1 MSKGFLALLA
11 FVITLLLTIPPTTAS
26 QRPGLLRT
34 IEPNDLQTK
43 VLQDA
48 EGNVHVLWVVP
59 ALNNS
64 VSGPGIWYSKYT
76 PNGTDTMPP
85 TKITNSTTIQSADLA
100 VDQEGNAVIVWA
112 DDVRPTPPTYSTLY
126 LLHFNS
132 TQARTSQVLTRRG
145 SLVLWPSLALGKN
158 DSIYMTWTEYDPA
171 NAQARVEFG
180 TLTPT
185 GSVETTQLTSY
196 DRADTFP
203 PQANLIF
210 DNSSQHLQVA
220 WGMSEKDG
228 ESASTVSYTKLGTN
242 GTILAQLQ
250 VAKFSATLRQV
261 TMTGMTGHDGAF
273 IVWQTTGSNYSLYVS
288 QISANGKLVYVK
300 ELNDT
305 TAQSRYLAV
314 STDFNDNLY
323 VVWYQ
328 PSPVAPRNSTASA
341 STNVTNMTYV
351 RMNVTG
357 VIDQS
362 GTGVFRDPIIG
373 VTVLSDGMV
382 YGVSP
387 DGLVSVVAPT
397 KEQTDIFAVSA
408 IAVMGCVG
416 VAGFAGSVLL
426 DEGRY
431 RWISLY
437 SRIAKPC
444 NKRSSL
450 ISQETLKLLAR
461 KPGLRI
467 RELRRFTRDHHV
479 GTMALVTMERNGLL
493 ASFRDGLSRR
503 FYVKDIGVGSADALR
518 TRILLWILDHPGIW
532 EARLAKDLGLSQQ
545 IVHYHLKKL
554 RETRLIT
561 ARVDANG
568 SRKLYRF
575 ADSDSEDR
583 SQALE

>member
-1 MSKGFLALLA
+1 MSKGFLAFLA
-11 FVITLLLTIPPTTAS
+11 FMITLLLTIPPTAAS
-26 QRPGLLRT
+26 QRPGLAGT

-48 EGNVHVLWVVP
+48 EGNVHVLWLVP

-76 PNGTDTMPP
+76 PNGTDTIPP
-85 TKITNSTTIQSADLA
+85 MKITNSTTIQSADLA

-112 DDVRPTPPTYSTLY
+112 DDVRPTPPTYSALY
-126 LLHFNS
+126 LVHFNS
-132 TQARTSQVLTRRG
+132 SQPKTSQVLTRRG
-145 SLVLWPSLALGKN
+145 ALVLWPSLVLGKN
-158 DSIYMTWTEYDPA
+158 DSIYMTWTEYDPT
-171 NAQARVEFG
+171 NSHARVEFG
-180 TLTPT
+180 TLTST
-185 GSVETTQLTSY
+185 GSVETTQLASY
-196 DRADTFP
+196 DRTNSFP
-203 PQANLIF
+203 PQANLVF

-220 WGMSEKDG
+220 WGESEEDN

-250 VAKFSATLRQV
+250 VAKLAATLRQV
-261 TMTGMTGHDGAF
+261 TMTGMAGHDGAF
-273 IVWQTTGSNYSLYVS
+273 IVWQTSGSNYSLYVS

-305 TAQSRYLAV
+305 TGQSRYLAV
-314 STDFNDNLY
+314 STDFKDNLY

-328 PSPVAPRNSTASA
+328 PSAFAPRNTTASA
-341 STNVTNMTYV
+341 SSNVTNMTYV

-357 VIDQS
+357 VIDRS
-362 GTGVFRDPIIG
+362 GTGVFTNPIIG
-373 VTVLSDGMV
+373 VTVLNDGIV

-397 KEQTDIFAVSA
+397 KEQTDMFTVSA
-408 IAVMGCVG
+408 IALMGCVS
-416 VAGFAGSVLL
+416 VAGFAGSVVLE
-426 DEGRY
+426 EGRY
-431 RWISLY
+431 RWVSLY
-437 SRIAKPC
+437 SRIAKRY
-444 NKRSSL
+444 NKGSSL
-450 ISQETLKLLAR
+450 INQETLKLLAR

-467 RELRRFTRDHHV
+467 RELKRFTAGPPV
-479 GTMALVTMERNGLL
+479 GTMTLVTMERNGFL

-503 FYVKDIGVGSADALR
+503 FYVKDIGVGSTDALR
-518 TRILLWILDHPGIW
+518 TRVLLWIIDHPGVW
-532 EARLAKDLGLSQQ
+532 EAQLAKDLGLSQQ

-554 RETRLIT
+554 RETKLIT

-575 ADSDSEDR
+575 ADRGAVDR
-583 SQALE
+583 SRTSE